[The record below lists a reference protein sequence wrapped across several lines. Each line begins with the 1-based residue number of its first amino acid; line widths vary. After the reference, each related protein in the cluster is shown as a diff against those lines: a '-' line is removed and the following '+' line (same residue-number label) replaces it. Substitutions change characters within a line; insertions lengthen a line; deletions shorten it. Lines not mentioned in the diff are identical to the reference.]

1 MEITVKVTGLDNL
14 ANAIFA
20 LAKATGALKE
30 ETQVQMDAARV
41 VPAVQQTV
49 APTATVA
56 PTGTTVQST
65 QPVQNVQSVPTTQ
78 TTPTAPV
85 AQNTTSTVNP
95 VPTATAT
102 PTYTMEQLAV
112 AATGLIDAGKMQDV
126 QNTLA
131 SLGAQTLMDLP
142 QEKYGEF
149 ASAIKAIGGGDLRW
163 RRKENMLCYQQAER
177 CSGFTVLLPQSCV
190 MSFQIQRALI
200 QKKELWHMRSV
211 S

>member
-1 MEITVKVTGLDNL
+1 MEITVNVTGLDNL

-20 LAKATGALKE
+20 LANAAGNCKE
-30 ETQVQMDAARV
+30 ETQVQMDATKVAPV
-41 VPAVQQTV
+41 VQQAV
-49 APTATVA
+49 APTATV
-56 PTGTTVQST
+56 PNTP
-65 QPVQNVQSVPTTQ
+65 PVQNVQPVPTTQ
-78 TTPTAPV
+78 TTPA
-85 AQNTTSTVNP
+85 ASP

-149 ASAIKAIGGGDLRW
+149 ASAIKAIG
-163 RRKENMLCYQQAER
+163 A
-177 CSGFTVLLPQSCV
+177 V
-190 MSFQIQRALI
+190 I
-200 QKKELWHMRSV
+200 
-211 S
+211 

>member
-1 MEITVKVTGLDNL
+1 M
-14 ANAIFA
+14 
-20 LAKATGALKE
+20 
-30 ETQVQMDAARV
+30 
-41 VPAVQQTV
+41 
-49 APTATVA
+49 
-56 PTGTTVQST
+56 
-65 QPVQNVQSVPTTQ
+65 
-78 TTPTAPV
+78 

-149 ASAIKAIGGGDLRW
+149 ASAIKAIG
-163 RRKENMLCYQQAER
+163 A
-177 CSGFTVLLPQSCV
+177 V
-190 MSFQIQRALI
+190 I
-200 QKKELWHMRSV
+200 
-211 S
+211 

>member
-1 MEITVKVTGLDNL
+1 MEITVNVTGLDNL

-20 LAKATGALKE
+20 LAKAAGNCKE
-30 ETQVQMDAARV
+30 ETQVDATKV
-41 VPAVQQTV
+41 TPVVQQAV
-49 APTATVA
+49 APTETAA
-56 PTGTTVQST
+56 PTTTTVPST
-65 QPVQNVQSVPTTQ
+65 PPVQNVQPVPATQ
-78 TTPTAPV
+78 TAQAAPV
-85 AQNTTSTVNP
+85 AQNTAPAASP

-149 ASAIKAIGGGDLRW
+149 ASAIKAIG
-163 RRKENMLCYQQAER
+163 A
-177 CSGFTVLLPQSCV
+177 V
-190 MSFQIQRALI
+190 I
-200 QKKELWHMRSV
+200 
-211 S
+211 

>member
-1 MEITVKVTGLDNL
+1 MEITVNVTGLDNL

-20 LAKATGALKE
+20 LAKTAGNCKE
-30 ETQVQMDAARV
+30 ETQVDATKV
-41 VPAVQQTV
+41 TPVVQQVV
-49 APTATVA
+49 APAETAA
-56 PTGTTVQST
+56 PTTTTVLST
-65 QPVQNVQSVPTTQ
+65 PPVQNVQPVPTTQ
-78 TTPTAPV
+78 TAQAAPV
-85 AQNTTSTVNP
+85 AQNTAPTVSP

-149 ASAIKAIGGGDLRW
+149 ASAIKAMGAVI
-163 RRKENMLCYQQAER
+163 
-177 CSGFTVLLPQSCV
+177 
-190 MSFQIQRALI
+190 
-200 QKKELWHMRSV
+200 
-211 S
+211 

>member
-78 TTPTAPV
+78 TTPTA
-85 AQNTTSTVNP
+85 
-95 VPTATAT
+95 TAT

-149 ASAIKAIGGGDLRW
+149 ASAIKAIG
-163 RRKENMLCYQQAER
+163 A
-177 CSGFTVLLPQSCV
+177 V
-190 MSFQIQRALI
+190 I
-200 QKKELWHMRSV
+200 
-211 S
+211 

>member
-1 MEITVKVTGLDNL
+1 MEITVNVTGLDNL

-20 LAKATGALKE
+20 LAKAAGNWKE
-30 ETQVQMDAARV
+30 ETQMDAAKV
-41 VPAVQQTV
+41 APAVQQAV
-49 APTATVA
+49 APTAT
-56 PTGTTVQST
+56 TTTVPST
-65 QPVQNVQSVPTTQ
+65 PPVQDVQPVPTTQ
-78 TTPTAPV
+78 TAPTAPP
-85 AQNTTSTVNP
+85 VNP

-149 ASAIKAIGGGDLRW
+149 ASAIKAIG
-163 RRKENMLCYQQAER
+163 A
-177 CSGFTVLLPQSCV
+177 V
-190 MSFQIQRALI
+190 I
-200 QKKELWHMRSV
+200 
-211 S
+211 

>member
-1 MEITVKVTGLDNL
+1 MEITVNVIGLDNL

-20 LAKATGALKE
+20 LAKAAGNCKE
-30 ETQVQMDAARV
+30 ETQVDATKV
-41 VPAVQQTV
+41 TPVVQQTV
-49 APTATVA
+49 APAETAA
-56 PTGTTVQST
+56 PTTTTVPST
-65 QPVQNVQSVPTTQ
+65 PPVQNVQPVPTTQ
-78 TTPTAPV
+78 TAQAAPV
-85 AQNTTSTVNP
+85 AQNTAPAASP

-149 ASAIKAIGGGDLRW
+149 ASAIKAIG
-163 RRKENMLCYQQAER
+163 A
-177 CSGFTVLLPQSCV
+177 V
-190 MSFQIQRALI
+190 I
-200 QKKELWHMRSV
+200 
-211 S
+211 